1 MPAPAEIVGKY
12 FDLFATQRYAESRAL
27 LADFACAV
35 FSRMTGLNVTFD
47 NPDDF
52 INAVSKLAPLTKG
65 IHKRKVFVDGPD
77 VCIIYDFE
85 TGPPVGKTV
94 RIAEWLHVEGDK
106 VSAIEIMFDPRPFTA
121 LFEHG

>member
-27 LADFACAV
+27 LADR
-35 FSRMTGLNVTFD
+35 FSFHGPIDTFD

-65 IHKRKVFVDGPD
+65 IHKRKVFVDGHD

-94 RIAEWLHVEGDK
+94 RITEWFHVEGEK
-106 VSAIEIMFDPRPFTA
+106 ISAIEIMFDPRPFTA